1 MRRNRVAPPIDLMAE
16 LEGDDDDPKKQSTL
30 TQQPT
35 LVGPQTAPKPTL
47 TAQKTIVQPTTAAS
61 RPNSARTA
69 PFWAPV
75 VGDRN
80 KDSYSYPVKKTII

>member
-1 MRRNRVAPPIDLMAE
+1 MRGNRVAPPIDLMAE

-47 TAQKTIVQPTTAAS
+47 TTQKTTVQPTTVATRPKQRNLRSTNIICTLCALVVAAS
-61 RPNSARTA
+61 GAIA
-69 PFWAPV
+69 A
-75 VGDRN
+75 
-80 KDSYSYPVKKTII
+80 

>member
-47 TAQKTIVQPTTAAS
+47 TTQKTTVQPTTTAS
-61 RPNSARTA
+61 RPSSRFRAEGQRMGTFSASA
-69 PFWAPV
+69 
-75 VGDRN
+75 VGD
-80 KDSYSYPVKKTII
+80 